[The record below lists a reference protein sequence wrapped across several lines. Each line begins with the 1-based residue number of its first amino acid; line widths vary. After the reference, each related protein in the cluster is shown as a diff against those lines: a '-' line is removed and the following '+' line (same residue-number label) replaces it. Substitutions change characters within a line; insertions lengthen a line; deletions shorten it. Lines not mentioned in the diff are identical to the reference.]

1 LASGFRDC
9 GITYGTIEEIMKK
22 QTIDVNHQKYIIE
35 DADTADGIVARIIRV
50 EIRWKYL
57 TPYTSNR

>member
-1 LASGFRDC
+1 
-9 GITYGTIEEIMKK
+9 MKK